1 MGLRLGLGQGEGQ
14 GHGLTF
20 LKKQA
25 KSSLKSD
32 VYYIMPNLTLIYQ
45 FDSVAQSVARLS
57 LDLAIRVRIRPRAKY
72 FFQVLQTWPG

>member
-57 LDLAIRVRIRPRAKY
+57 LDLAIRVRIWLIARN
-72 FFQVLQTWPG
+72 FFV